1 MKTYNVLMDS
11 LHLNRRPI
19 LTNLLTKKESHLPK
33 SQNSEARI
41 FWGAESYKLERSTA
55 FLMASHEVQ
64 QRILGQL
71 GQNRLEEAYHIEKA
85 GIAFGAK
92 MILESETFE
101 ERKLYAHF
109 TGEESEHLSMIES
122 YLTYISDD
130 HLNNSFL
137 LFLEEIIKTAPKN
150 VLVFLIQVI
159 LEGWGIEHYSEL
171 AKTCKASDLKA
182 ALKKIVQDEAGHHGS
197 GLVLFKEEA
206 LSEDE
211 LRLANTLFQSFL
223 SMVQIGPYTLAK
235 LAQEE
240 LNLGEVELSLFL
252 DEIDAHSD
260 TQKKLNSLKSLALRA
275 GAIHSVKLMEEAKF
289 FTALPNE
296 ALIQL
301 LK

>member
-1 MKTYNVLMDS
+1 MNTYNVLMDS
-11 LHLNRRPI
+11 LHLNRNPI
-19 LTNLLTKKESHLPK
+19 LNNLLSKKESHLPK
-33 SQNSEARI
+33 SKVIQSRI
-41 FWGAESYKLERSTA
+41 FWGLEAYKLDRSTA
-55 FLMASHEVQ
+55 FMTVDEAVQ
-64 QRILGQL
+64 TKILKQL
-71 GQNRLEEAYHIEKA
+71 CQSRLEEAYHIEKA

-122 YLTYISDD
+122 YLTYISED

-137 LFLEEIIKTAPKN
+137 LFLEESIKTAPKN

-159 LEGWGIEHYSEL
+159 LEGWGIEHYTEL
-171 AKTCKASDLKA
+171 AKTCQGDDLKT

-211 LRLANTLFQSFL
+211 MKLSCSLFQAFL
-223 SMVQIGPYTLAK
+223 SMVQIGPYSLAK
-235 LAQEE
+235 LAQTE
-240 LNLGEVELSLFL
+240 LDLGPVELSVFL
-252 DEIDAHSD
+252 DEIQAHQD
-260 TQKKLNSLKSLALRA
+260 TQKKLDSLKSLALRA
-275 GAIHSVKLMEEAKF
+275 GAHQSVKIMEESHY

-296 ALIQL
+296 SLVQL

>member
-19 LTNLLTKKESHLPK
+19 LNNLLLKRESHLPK
-33 SQNSEARI
+33 SENTSARI
-41 FWGAESYKLERSTA
+41 FWGAESYQLEKSTA
-55 FLMASHEVQ
+55 YKSASLEVQ
-64 QRILGQL
+64 QRILSLL

-109 TGEESEHLSMIES
+109 TGEESDHLSMIES
-122 YLTYISDD
+122 YLTYVSDD

-137 LFLEEIIKTAPKN
+137 LFLEETIKTAPKN

-171 AKTCKASDLKA
+171 ARTCQASDLKA

-206 LSEDE
+206 LNASEAE
-211 LRLANTLFQSFL
+211 LANSLFKSFL

-235 LAQEE
+235 LAQTE

-252 DEIDAHSD
+252 DEIEAHKD

-275 GAIHSVKLMEEAKF
+275 GAENSVHLMDEQNF
-289 FTALPNE
+289 FKALPNQ
-296 ALIQL
+296 ALVQL